1 MSCRYI
7 ICCVNF
13 ANVKSLTIGGV
24 VCVCLCVSV
33 SSDDI
38 AAYKNVED
46 WGSPLP
52 NGWESAVSTGVDV
65 VEMDRPEAGGH
76 KGHVQKSQSY
86 YDKDIFIYVYIQYF
100 HILKSII

>member
-46 WGSPLP
+46 
-52 NGWESAVSTGVDV
+52 
-65 VEMDRPEAGGH
+65 
-76 KGHVQKSQSY
+76 
-86 YDKDIFIYVYIQYF
+86 
-100 HILKSII
+100 